1 MPEMVVRVDKEVE
14 RTEAAAASQP
24 TAAPVGKLRRA
35 SDISL
40 KDMGTTSSRAES
52 SEPQPDGP
60 PLTEEALKALWAEM
74 LEDLA
79 KESPRLAEQLKDRP
93 LRLEEE
99 DQFVIEVNSSY
110 MDAEIKPHLIPMLT
124 FMRQKGRRKN
134 LNCKVEVV
142 YEEHEATVYYARDKY
157 DVMVKENSELER
169 FRVLFPDVE
178 L

>member
-1 MPEMVVRVDKEVE
+1 MVVRVDKEVE
-14 RTEAAAASQP
+14 RPDAAAPSQP

-35 SDISL
+35 TDISL
-40 KDMGTTSSRAES
+40 KDIGTSPSRVES
-52 SEPQPDGP
+52 ADPLPDGP
-60 PLTEEALKALWAEM
+60 PLTEEDLKALWAEM
-74 LEDLA
+74 LEEMA
-79 KESPRLAEQLKDRP
+79 KKTPKLAEQLKDRP

-110 MDAEIKPHLIPMLT
+110 MDAEIRPHLIPMLT

-134 LNCKVEVV
+134 LNCRMEVV
-142 YEEHEATVYYARDKY
+142 YEEHEATIYYARDKY
-157 DVMVKENSELER
+157 DVMVKENPELER